1 MSPVKKLHAFKSS
14 LKDSMGQ
21 TYNAAAVADDDDDD
35 DVVDDDDD
43 VWSTTKLP

>member
-35 DVVDDDDD
+35 DDD